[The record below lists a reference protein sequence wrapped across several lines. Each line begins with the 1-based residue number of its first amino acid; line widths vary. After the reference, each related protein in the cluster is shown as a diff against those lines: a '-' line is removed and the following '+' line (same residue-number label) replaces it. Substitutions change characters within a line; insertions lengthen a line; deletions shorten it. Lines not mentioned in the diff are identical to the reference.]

1 MSSLTESEQLE
12 VARANESEAR
22 PVVFIHGLWLLSS
35 SWQKWRE
42 LFEDN
47 GYVTLAPGWPDDP
60 DSVEAARK
68 DPEVFAKKM
77 VKQVTEHYLEA
88 ISALTQQP
96 VVIGHSFG
104 GLIAQ
109 KIAGEGAASS
119 TVSIDNAPFQGVL
132 TLPRSSLK
140 SAFPVLRNP
149 ANVNRAVALTFEEFT
164 FGWAN
169 NLDEA
174 EARELYETYH
184 VPASGVPLFQAATAN
199 LNPFAETKVDTKADA
214 RGPLLLIAGEKDNT
228 VPPAI
233 VHASY
238 ELQSKNPGVT
248 ELVTIPGRGHSLTID
263 SGWREVADEALA
275 FVLKYSPPLSG

>member
-1 MSSLTESEQLE
+1 M
-12 VARANESEAR
+12 
-22 PVVFIHGLWLLSS
+22 VFIHGLWLLSS

-214 RGPLLLIAGEKDNT
+214 RGPLLLISGEKDNT

-275 FVLKYSPPLSG
+275 FVLKYSPPLSE